1 MLSRKLIGVDN
12 LDNDIIELLNQLL
25 EGQKIANTN
34 AEETKTKLDKIEKK
48 IDSIM
53 DQTADLAEFRT
64 DSKQ

>member
-1 MLSRKLIGVDN
+1 M
-12 LDNDIIELLNQLL
+12 DNDIIELLNQLL